1 MCAICRAAR
10 RGDHA
15 GVIGAARR
23 RMGLTQTGL
32 GRRVGLSHSEV
43 SRLENRKRALRDVT
57 VLRRFAVALDLPG
70 AVFGLDTPVGRRVC
84 GEPTR
89 GTTRWSAATC

>member
-1 MCAICRAAR
+1 MCAICRAAQ

-15 GVIGAARR
+15 GVIVAARPR
-23 RMGLTQTGL
+23 LGLTQTSL
-32 GRRVGLSHSEV
+32 GQRVGLSHSEV
-43 SRLENRKRALRDVT
+43 SRLENRKRALRDVN

-70 AVFGLDTPVGRRVC
+70 AVFGLDTPAGRRVC

-89 GTTRWSAATC
+89 GDDPV